1 MADIV
6 IIPYEGFESVHF
18 GDKRESVR
26 AKLGKYTEF
35 KKSECSENTT
45 DDFGFCHIFY
55 TSDDKIDAIEFFP
68 ESEITF
74 KEKPLF
80 AFDFSVL
87 KDFLA
92 DENIEE
98 DDSGANFPKY
108 GMSVYTP
115 DSEEIESILI
125 YSKSYWED

>member
-45 DDFGFCHIFY
+45 DDFGFCHIF
-55 TSDDKIDAIEFFP
+55 THQMTKLMLLSFSLNQKLHSKKNLCLFLTFP
-68 ESEITF
+68 F
-74 KEKPLF
+74 
-80 AFDFSVL
+80 
-87 KDFLA
+87 
-92 DENIEE
+92 
-98 DDSGANFPKY
+98 
-108 GMSVYTP
+108 
-115 DSEEIESILI
+115 
-125 YSKSYWED
+125 